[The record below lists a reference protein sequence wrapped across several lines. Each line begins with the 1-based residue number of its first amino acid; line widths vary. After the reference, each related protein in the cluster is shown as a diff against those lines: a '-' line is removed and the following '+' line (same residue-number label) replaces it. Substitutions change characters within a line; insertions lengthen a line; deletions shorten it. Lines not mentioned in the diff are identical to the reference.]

1 MIDDRDSIDTNSTIL
16 ASTRFDRQKAVI
28 VVQRWFSSVQ
38 VVKLSS
44 FASKDKSM
52 HVDMIPS
59 VCIDTSTSSYT
70 NDGTVNH
77 MICANGSHP
86 SPLITDKVC
95 FPYQV
100 VECGLLDP
108 PLHRC
113 LYLSYDI

>member
-95 FPYQV
+95 PFPYQV

-108 PLHRC
+108 PPTVAST
-113 LYLSYDI
+113 SYDI